1 MHPKVIHYAVCK
13 YVPDI
18 LRAEFI
24 NVGVLA
30 HIPEDGWS
38 EFHKTKN
45 LKRIKSFDDEVELD
59 VVSVLLESLEYQFNA
74 NSLSDVDNTA
84 YIHKDYFIEEETK
97 YYVNQIQFSEVKTLA
112 SYNVQEDLNDL
123 YDMYLYYDKPK
134 SDRINTDRVRRLVS
148 KMFTN
153 SAFKSSIN
161 RRPSTQN
168 LFKQYPFDFSINLK
182 GEETLIKVFS
192 FDYKKFN
199 HLFSEV
205 KSFLYDVNHFKR
217 MDINNIKV
225 VINNTDFDKEFEQ
238 IALSHL
244 KEELEVYTL
253 QEFAE
258 YINKAEAELTKGL
271 WN

>member
-1 MHPKVIHYAVCK
+1 MHPKVIHYTICK

-18 LRAEFI
+18 LREELI

-30 HIPEDGWS
+30 HIPEDGWA
-38 EFHKTKN
+38 EFYKTKN
-45 LKRIKSFDDEVELD
+45 LKRIRHFDDEVDLD
-59 VVSVLLESLEYQFNA
+59 VISVLLESLEYQFNT
-74 NSLSDVDNTA
+74 NSISDMDFSD
-84 YIHKDYFIEEETK
+84 IHQDYFLKNETK
-97 YYVNQIQFSEVKTLA
+97 YYVNQLQFSEVKTLA
-112 SYNVQEDLNDL
+112 SYNVDDDLKDL

-153 SAFKSSIN
+153 SAFKTSIN
-161 RRPSTQN
+161 RKPSTQN
-168 LFKQYPFDFSINLK
+168 LFKQQPFDFSVNLK

-199 HLFSEV
+199 HLFNEV
-205 KSFLYDVNHFKR
+205 KSFLYDVQHFKQ

-238 IALSHL
+238 IALKHL
-244 KEELEVYTL
+244 KEEIEVYTL
-253 QEFAE
+253 QEFAQ
-258 YINKAEAELTKGL
+258 YINEAESDLTKNL
-271 WN
+271 WH